1 MANDFIDETSADIV
15 DETKDNN
22 NNNNA
27 PKMKYCPH
35 CGKLKPETARF
46 CPECGRDRSGNS
58 ASDIQHGRQN
68 AYGTPG
74 GYQPA
79 YAGQPVRG
87 AAVQTQKNSGFS
99 EGLVALIVSL
109 VNFFMFGS
117 LLSFISV
124 PVVLIFAIIA
134 LKRGNSGRIMAVISI
149 IVSILS
155 ALIFAF
161 YVAVIVKLAPEI
173 KYFADHDKE
182 IIAEYYETGEIPE
195 RYEKFRDK
203 KYDKIWS
210 NLGYDDFDDFFG
222 DIIGEYRDSVY
233 DDEDDW
239 YDKGGKKTGKEKT
252 TKEKTTKEKTTKE
265 KTTKEKTTKEKTTKS
280 QQSTTGKRSVDRDG
294 EDLVVLS

>member
-1 MANDFIDETSADIV
+1 MANDYIDETSADIV

-22 NNNNA
+22 NNNNG

-74 GYQPA
+74 GGYQPA

-87 AAVQTQKNSGFS
+87 AAVQTQKKSGFG
-99 EGLVALIVSL
+99 EGLAALIISL

-117 LLSFISV
+117 IFSFISV

-149 IVSILS
+149 IVSIIS
-155 ALIFAF
+155 ALIFAL

-203 KYDKIWS
+203 KYDKIWK

-222 DIIGEYRDSVY
+222 YIIGEYRDSVY

-239 YDKGGKKTGKEKT
+239 YDKGGKKTVKEKT
-252 TKEKTTKEKTTKE
+252 TKETTTKE

-280 QQSTTGKRSVDRDG
+280 QQSTTGKRSVDRNG

>member
-22 NNNNA
+22 NNNNG

-74 GYQPA
+74 GGYQPA

-87 AAVQTQKNSGFS
+87 AAVQTQKKSGFG
-99 EGLVALIVSL
+99 EGLAALIISL

-117 LLSFISV
+117 IFSFISV

-149 IVSILS
+149 IVSIIS
-155 ALIFAF
+155 ALIFAL

-195 RYEKFRDK
+195 RNEKFRDK
-203 KYDKIWS
+203 KYDKIWK

-222 DIIGEYRDSVY
+222 YIIGEYRDSVY

-239 YDKGGKKTGKEKT
+239 YDKGGKKTVKEKTTKETT
-252 TKEKTTKEKTTKE
+252 TKEKTTKEKN
-265 KTTKEKTTKEKTTKS
+265 TKEKTTKS
-280 QQSTTGKRSVDRDG
+280 QQSTTGKRSVDRNG

>member
-22 NNNNA
+22 NNNNG

-74 GYQPA
+74 GGYQPA

-87 AAVQTQKNSGFS
+87 AAVQTQKKSGFG
-99 EGLVALIVSL
+99 EGLAALIISL

-117 LLSFISV
+117 IFSFISV

-149 IVSILS
+149 IVSIIS
-155 ALIFAF
+155 ALIFAL

-203 KYDKIWS
+203 KYDKIWK

-222 DIIGEYRDSVY
+222 YIIGEYRDSVY

-239 YDKGGKKTGKEKT
+239 YDKGGKKTVKEKTTKETT
-252 TKEKTTKEKTTKE
+252 TKEKTTKEKN
-265 KTTKEKTTKEKTTKS
+265 TKEKTTKS
-280 QQSTTGKRSVDRDG
+280 QQSTTGKRSVDRNG